1 MDFTLNDT
9 QAGLQDAARTFARRE
24 LPALAREMERDDRP
38 VPADMLRNYGE
49 MGFLGI
55 NLPQAYGGMGLGH
68 LDALIVLE
76 EFARISAA
84 VAFPVFEALTGPV
97 RIVEL
102 FGTDVLKQRIIPQ
115 VVQGTSIV
123 AIAMSEP
130 DAGTALTDLATTAQ
144 IVGGTVVVNGTKR
157 WSSGAGHSDHYV
169 TWCRFDEIAGA
180 KGIGAVLIDR
190 DTPGVSFGKREE
202 MMGFRGIP
210 SADIH
215 LDGVQVPLDNLI
227 VGPGR
232 FGDLMRAFGLERCGN
247 ATMGLGIAAA
257 ALDDALEY
265 TQSRRAFGKPIVDFQ
280 SVQMQLADM
289 AMQVE
294 SSRLLIHRAAAQ
306 ADSGSDETH
315 PYGLPST
322 YDSSLAKCFSNEM
335 VRKVTQAGVQVM
347 GGYGYSREYPMEQR
361 LRDGFAWGI
370 AGGTTDVQKTNIA
383 ASLVGRRFNQRA

>member
-1 MDFTLNDT
+1 MDFTLNET
-9 QAGLQDAARTFARRE
+9 QASLQDAARTFARSE
-24 LPALAREMERDDRP
+24 LPALARELERDDRP
-38 VPADMLRNYGE
+38 VPADMLRRYGE

-97 RIVEL
+97 RIIEL
-102 FGTDVLKQRIIPQ
+102 FGSEALKQRIIPE
-115 VVQGTSIV
+115 VVRGTGIV

-130 DAGTALTDLATTAQ
+130 DAGTALTDLATTAK
-144 IVGGTVVVNGTKR
+144 VEGDTVVVNGIKR

-169 TWCRFDEIAGA
+169 TWCRFDGVAGA
-180 KGIGAVLIDR
+180 KGIGAVLVDR
-190 DTPGVSFGKREE
+190 DSPGVSFGKREE

-215 LDGVQVPLDNLI
+215 LDEVAVPLDNLI
-227 VGPGR
+227 VGQGR

-265 TQSRRAFGKPIVDFQ
+265 TSSRQAFGKPIVDFQ
-280 SVQMQLADM
+280 AVQMQLADM
-289 AMQVE
+289 AMQVDAA
-294 SSRLLIHRAAAQ
+294 RLLIHRAAAQ
-306 ADSGSDETH
+306 ADRGNEEAN

-322 YDSSLAKCFSNEM
+322 YDSSIAKCFSNEM

-347 GGYGYSREYPMEQR
+347 GGYGYSKEYLMEQR

-383 ASLVGRRFNQRA
+383 ASLVGRRFNQRS